1 MRKPLTLLG
10 LGLVAALTACSSPA
24 PSTARPAVD
33 PVAARP
39 AVDPVAAT
47 QRPCGRHVVAD
58 DSANGSTVCVAKDS
72 DVSIML
78 TTVGNSSWS
87 SPTVTGNALGPA
99 MGLPTP
105 YGRVGWQ
112 FRAIAVGQAEIST
125 TRPGC
130 PPPAKCHAVRYHL
143 YVTVR

>member
-24 PSTARPAVD
+24 PSTTRPAVD
-33 PVAARP
+33 A
-39 AVDPVAAT
+39 VAAT